1 VEYDGYA
8 NISAALPLLAMS
20 FRPVALPQDVPG
32 TLWLTAMPGRLE
44 PWPTFVAEARRAKL
58 TQLVCLT
65 PREELAELSPAYHAA
80 VAQGSLAWRWLNLPM
95 GDFGLPYDKPAFRR
109 GIAQIAAGLRHGD
122 VVLMHCAAGLGRTGT
137 AAACVL
143 KALGLNAPDALQR
156 IRDAGSNPQNALQ
169 SGLVEWF

>member
-1 VEYDGYA
+1 AKRV
-8 NISAALPLLAMS
+8 
-20 FRPVALPQDVPG
+20 
-32 TLWLTAMPGRLE
+32 
-44 PWPTFVAEARRAKL
+44 KL

-80 VAQGSLAWRWLNLPM
+80 LAQGSLAWRWLNLPM
-95 GDFGLPYDKPAFRR
+95 GDFGLPHNEPAFRH
-109 GIAQIAAGLRHGD
+109 GIAQIATALRHGD
-122 VVLMHCAAGLGRTGT
+122 GVLMHCAAGLGRTGT

-169 SGLVEWF
+169 SGMVEWF